1 MTESTENVTPV
12 EEKESTHSG
21 TETIVYPEDIRD
33 EKSQK
38 PYMQIT
44 IHERHGADK
53 SGFTTNLYTY
63 IPAGVFNND
72 GVSYGTLERG
82 ITGQIFEQ
90 LKGNLEGQGLT
101 TEDVEAAFSRVA
113 GEVGG
118 FLGGIDITGG
128 YNAAVAERGVAV
140 NPSAVITLDSSEV
153 RQFDLQLK
161 FVAESKKESET
172 VSKIIRRIQ
181 EFMYPE
187 KIGKFAVQYPALFEV
202 KFMVPVNGTY
212 IESPFM
218 PFYEKAYCT
227 GMQTTYNSGHSSFHA
242 DGSPVEVDCQ
252 LSFRE
257 HKNLTREDIK
267 RRYAQ
272 IGVDDL
278 GSQFDELGTT
288 DAEKAKETYRE
299 LTELIP
305 APADGGGTNE

>member
-1 MTESTENVTPV
+1 MTEAADNVTP
-12 EEKESTHSG
+12 ETDKESTHSG
-21 TETIVYPEDIRD
+21 TETIVYPEDLRD
-33 EKSQK
+33 ETNPK

-44 IHERHGADK
+44 IHERHGEDK

-72 GVSYGTLERG
+72 GISYGTLERG
-82 ITGQIFEQ
+82 MTGQIIES
-90 LKGNLEGQGLT
+90 LKGTDRSKLT
-101 TEDVEAAFSRVA
+101 AEDIEAAFSRVA

-118 FLGGIDITGG
+118 AIGFDITGG

-153 RQFDLQLK
+153 RQFDMTLK
-161 FVAESKKESET
+161 FIAESKKESEQ

-187 KIGKFAVQYPALFEV
+187 QIGKFALQYPALFEV
-202 KFMVPVNGTY
+202 KFMVPVGGTY

-218 PFYEKAYCT
+218 PLYEKAYCT

-242 DGSPVEVDCQ
+242 DGSPVEIDCQ

-257 HKNLTREDIK
+257 HRNLTREDIK
-267 RRYAQ
+267 ARMALV
-272 IGVDDL
+272 GVDDL
-278 GSQFDELGTT
+278 GSLYDELGATN
-288 DAEKAKETYRE
+288 AEEAEDRYKTLLGEYTSFTGNKGEG
-299 LTELIP
+299 
-305 APADGGGTNE
+305 DGE

>member
-1 MTESTENVTPV
+1 MTVATDNLTPV
-12 EEKESTHSG
+12 EDKKSTHSG

-33 EKSQK
+33 ETSQK

-82 ITGQIFEQ
+82 MTGQIFEQ

-101 TEDVEAAFSRVA
+101 TEDVEAAFSRVV

-118 FLGGIDITGG
+118 AIGFDITGG

-153 RQFDLQLK
+153 RQFDLTLK

-187 KIGKFAVQYPALFEV
+187 KIGKFAVQYPALFEI

-267 RRYAQ
+267 ARYAQ

-288 DAEKAKETYRE
+288 DAEKAKEIYGDFTNQLQKNPE
-299 LTELIP
+299 E
-305 APADGGGTNE
+305 GGTDT